1 MTAEISILNKNG
13 IVLAADSAVTVNF
26 GQGQAK
32 TYNAV
37 NKLFSLGNNHDIGI
51 MIYGNAEFMEIPWE
65 IIIKE
70 FRNEHRETSFS
81 ELKDCANAFINF
93 LKDDRF
99 RNNDISV
106 KIVYQII
113 DLLLE
118 LLLNMSSKK
127 INEMQAEEQ
136 EVLITP
142 EIILTVISSIITDN
156 LNDDNDEILL
166 KNFEKERFFIEFS
179 EYCQKAIDRD
189 IFLPKEYIEKLYNP
203 FTELAYQIIIA
214 KNIFDSIS
222 GIVIAGYG
230 ATELFP
236 SLISYEIS
244 YLIDTEIKMKITHE
258 TSVDLI
264 KSDASIVP
272 FAQSDMISTV
282 LTGMDPIMSE
292 FISNSIIEL
301 EELTEDI
308 KNTLID
314 SITNQQQLQFINP
327 ILGVI
332 RTLALPELANVAET
346 LVNLTSFKRHISDSL
361 ETVGGPVDVLVISK
375 GDGPIWISRKEY
387 FDISKNIEYYN
398 RKRR

>member
-1 MTAEISILNKNG
+1 MTAEIGILNKHG

-70 FRNEHRETSFS
+70 FGTENRNNSFPKL
-81 ELKDCANAFINF
+81 EDCANAFIDF

-99 RNNDISV
+99 RNNDISI
-106 KIVYQII
+106 KMVYQII
-113 DLLLE
+113 DSLLE

-127 INEMQAEEQ
+127 INEIQAGEQ
-136 EVLITP
+136 EMLITP

-166 KNFEKERFFIEFS
+166 ENFEKKRFFIEFS

-189 IFLPKEYIEKLYNP
+189 IFLPKEYIEKLYHP

-222 GIVIAGYG
+222 GVVIAGYG
-230 ATELFP
+230 TTELFP

-244 YLIDTEIKMKITHE
+244 YLIDAEIKMKITNK

-264 KSDASIVP
+264 NSDASIVP

-292 FISNSIIEL
+292 FISTSIIEL
-301 EELTEDI
+301 EELTGDI

-314 SITNQQQLQFINP
+314 SITTQQKLQFINP
-327 ILGVI
+327 ILEVI

>member
-127 INEMQAEEQ
+127 IN
-136 EVLITP
+136 
-142 EIILTVISSIITDN
+142 
-156 LNDDNDEILL
+156 
-166 KNFEKERFFIEFS
+166 
-179 EYCQKAIDRD
+179 
-189 IFLPKEYIEKLYNP
+189 
-203 FTELAYQIIIA
+203 
-214 KNIFDSIS
+214 
-222 GIVIAGYG
+222 
-230 ATELFP
+230 
-236 SLISYEIS
+236 
-244 YLIDTEIKMKITHE
+244 
-258 TSVDLI
+258 
-264 KSDASIVP
+264 
-272 FAQSDMISTV
+272 
-282 LTGMDPIMSE
+282 
-292 FISNSIIEL
+292 
-301 EELTEDI
+301 
-308 KNTLID
+308 
-314 SITNQQQLQFINP
+314 
-327 ILGVI
+327 
-332 RTLALPELANVAET
+332 
-346 LVNLTSFKRHISDSL
+346 
-361 ETVGGPVDVLVISK
+361 
-375 GDGPIWISRKEY
+375 
-387 FDISKNIEYYN
+387 
-398 RKRR
+398 

>member
-166 KNFEKERFFIEFS
+166 KN
-179 EYCQKAIDRD
+179 
-189 IFLPKEYIEKLYNP
+189 
-203 FTELAYQIIIA
+203 
-214 KNIFDSIS
+214 
-222 GIVIAGYG
+222 
-230 ATELFP
+230 
-236 SLISYEIS
+236 
-244 YLIDTEIKMKITHE
+244 
-258 TSVDLI
+258 
-264 KSDASIVP
+264 
-272 FAQSDMISTV
+272 
-282 LTGMDPIMSE
+282 
-292 FISNSIIEL
+292 
-301 EELTEDI
+301 
-308 KNTLID
+308 
-314 SITNQQQLQFINP
+314 
-327 ILGVI
+327 
-332 RTLALPELANVAET
+332 
-346 LVNLTSFKRHISDSL
+346 
-361 ETVGGPVDVLVISK
+361 
-375 GDGPIWISRKEY
+375 
-387 FDISKNIEYYN
+387 
-398 RKRR
+398 

>member
-301 EELTEDI
+301 EVLTEDI